1 MLRMDRNVLPGLP
14 RPVFAI
20 QAEWVSEEI
29 LVSVLAG
36 QGEHIHYDT
45 FPQTEQTPLERHL
58 LRWLRG
64 LPYFE
69 AGHGAWESASGEAAV
84 RIAQWAHGVP
94 PNTTTNGQDHE

>member
-1 MLRMDRNVLPGLP
+1 MLRMDRNVLPELP

-20 QAEWVSEEI
+20 EAEWLSEDI

-36 QGEHIHYDT
+36 QGEYMYYDT
-45 FPQTEQTPLERHL
+45 FPQTEQTPLELRL

-69 AGHGAWESASGEAAV
+69 AGHGAWVSASDEAAV
-84 RIAQWAHGVP
+84 RIAEWAYGVLM
-94 PNTTTNGQDHE
+94 NTSTNGQDYE